1 MSKYTGTVEERLGKA
16 IARERAALGLTQEE
30 LAQAIGVQQETISR
44 FERGAVLPPLQRLIQ
59 LADVFDIPL
68 DNLVRGTTN
77 RASDDGLEI
86 TNILKKLNP
95 ESREFVRRWVMEMCE
110 QLGRKR

>member
-1 MSKYTGTVEERLGKA
+1 MSKQTGSVEERLGKA
-16 IARERAALGLTQEE
+16 IAKERAARGLTQEG

-59 LADVFDIPL
+59 LAEVFDIPL

-77 RASDDGLEI
+77 RAADDGVEI
-86 TNILKKLNP
+86 TMMLKRLNP
-95 ESREFVRRWVMEMCE
+95 ESREFVRRWVVEMCE
-110 QLGRKR
+110 VLGRKR

>member
-1 MSKYTGTVEERLGKA
+1 MSKYLSTVEVRLGKA
-16 IARERAALGLTQEE
+16 IARERSALGLTQEE

-44 FERGAVLPPLQRLIQ
+44 FERGVVLPPLQRLIQ

-68 DNLVRGTTN
+68 DGLVRGTTN

-86 TNILKKLNP
+86 TTALKKLTP
-95 ESREFVRRWVMEMCE
+95 ENREFIRRWVIEMCE
-110 QLGRKR
+110 QLSHKS